1 MVNAPATGQQR
12 VPALAIG
19 VLVLVILYLLVAQLR
34 ESPIPEGPA
43 SPSQSIPG
51 PGSPFQSTPGQL
63 GVTTQSIPAQPNGV
77 DQTSNS
83 GGNQP

>member
-43 SPSQSIPG
+43 SSGAPKSERTVR
-51 PGSPFQSTPGQL
+51 TPVRAPTPKNLRLAGAEPVFEATRL
-63 GVTTQSIPAQPNGV
+63 E
-77 DQTSNS
+77 
-83 GGNQP
+83 